1 MNNIDDTLCA
11 LFLFIKFQRFC
22 PLVEKD
28 ACGPNKPL
36 VIDATG
42 ENAFGEIISP
52 GFYDTHI
59 SITYP
64 HDADCQW
71 RITVDPGKIIR
82 LTFTDFAVEDA
93 RYGYDT
99 NEINFWA
106 LLQLFHFFFENILL
120 KIKYSKI

>member
-1 MNNIDDTLCA
+1 MNITLCA
-11 LFLFIKFQRFC
+11 LFLFFKFQRFC

-64 HDADCQW
+64 HDADCQCS
-71 RITVDPGKIIR
+71 RH
-82 LTFTDFAVEDA
+82 A
-93 RYGYDT
+93 RYPSPDLAAFIFCRIS
-99 NEINFWA
+99 N
-106 LLQLFHFFFENILL
+106 L
-120 KIKYSKI
+120 KVGVY

>member
-1 MNNIDDTLCA
+1 MNITLCA
-11 LFLFIKFQRFC
+11 LFLFFKFQRFC

-106 LLQLFHFFFENILL
+106 LL
-120 KIKYSKI
+120 